1 MLTSF
6 PYSHDPF
13 HLHWYMLLLATGPI
27 CNDRYCPSSS
37 YDVCTSATWNRS
49 TFMGI
54 AIHNL
59 SVSNGPD
66 EVATSLDLSAA
77 VRQSAG
83 GLLGTTVQLSD
94 LVSKSL

>member
-1 MLTSF
+1 
-6 PYSHDPF
+6 
-13 HLHWYMLLLATGPI
+13 
-27 CNDRYCPSSS
+27 
-37 YDVCTSATWNRS
+37 
-49 TFMGI
+49 MGI